1 MAPMTY
7 AYNACYTAALRP
19 DTPRRQ
25 SLRGATSAMRFHP
38 RHGAV
43 VLASFAGYIYF
54 DRVVPYRIV
63 AQPGTL
69 TLWQLGTYQ
78 EVCISVTIT

>member
-43 VLASFAGYIYF
+43 VLASFAGYIYTLLIQ
-54 DRVVPYRIV
+54 RQITWYNTQLYRSYNGRPI
-63 AQPGTL
+63 
-69 TLWQLGTYQ
+69 
-78 EVCISVTIT
+78 ESRS

>member
-25 SLRGATSAMRFHP
+25 SLRGATSDMRFHP

-43 VLASFAGYIYF
+43 VLASFAGYIY
-54 DRVVPYRIV
+54 
-63 AQPGTL
+63 TL
-69 TLWQLGTYQ
+69 
-78 EVCISVTIT
+78 VTVSHQQSHRETVINSTVRAKLASSRS